1 MIKDNYG
8 DPKFEVRNYLYRED
22 VQNLTEKDIFQD
34 LTQLI
39 TKEIKGMRSQFM
51 SDEVELKDKMP
62 MMVAGDVKT
71 TYLLPVNITNNAEVF
86 TQTGLALNSPN
97 MCLFDVEIGL
107 WTGKIR
113 VNILSLPVGSKL
125 TFGLIHK

>member
-71 TYLLPVNITNNAEVF
+71 TLLPVNITNNAEVF